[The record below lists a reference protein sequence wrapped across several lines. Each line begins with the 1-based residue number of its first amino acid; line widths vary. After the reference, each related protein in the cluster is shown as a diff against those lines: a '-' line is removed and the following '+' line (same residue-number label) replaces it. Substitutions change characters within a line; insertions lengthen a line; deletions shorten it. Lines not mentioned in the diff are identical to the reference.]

1 MQLNPLSTDGIAKNA
16 DDPNN
21 LYNYADVYLKF
32 SLETTKKH
40 PGSNGESFQI
50 NGRGDRTISAK
61 IFHPKAQ
68 LLYSLAL
75 LGKRVVDNTF
85 QRRNEN

>member
-16 DDPNN
+16 DDPNITFVD
-21 LYNYADVYLKF
+21 YADVYLKF

-50 NGRGDRTISAK
+50 N
-61 IFHPKAQ
+61 
-68 LLYSLAL
+68 
-75 LGKRVVDNTF
+75 
-85 QRRNEN
+85 

>member
-16 DDPNN
+16 DGPNN

-32 SLETTKKH
+32 SFETTKKH

-50 NGRGDRTISAK
+50 N
-61 IFHPKAQ
+61 
-68 LLYSLAL
+68 
-75 LGKRVVDNTF
+75 
-85 QRRNEN
+85 